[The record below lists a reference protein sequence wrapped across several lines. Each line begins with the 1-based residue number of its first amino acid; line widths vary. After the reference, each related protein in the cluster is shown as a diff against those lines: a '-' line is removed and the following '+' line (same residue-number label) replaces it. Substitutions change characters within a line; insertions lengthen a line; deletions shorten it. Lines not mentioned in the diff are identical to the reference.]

1 MKIIQIVT
9 LSLLVLLS
17 ACDPG
22 QPSGSTAFQATG
34 YARPLSQSEFNK
46 LPAEEQFQVANKL
59 LATVFRGVSAEDF
72 FDLAAGTSSLRVKA
86 SSSTFLSDIRRQLT
100 TETGTQQILAIDSTI
115 DGLDSEGN
123 PTLAPKYLFDTTT
136 DVRRNNRSRQ
146 IPLAR
151 IREYPIGRE
160 FFNHWMAYFLA
171 NTILFSPAEEME
183 TTDFGDVQ
191 SMYRFLVTQ
200 LNAGNSVRSI
210 VRANLPSLARWRV
223 SRSPENHALEA
234 YEIYLGLFE
243 TEEDSFKGGI
253 ACKDFY
259 LTPENQGYLIRQTS
273 YPNTTPQLI
282 LDSYYVT
289 TCDDLYDVIA
299 AHPLLMPRV
308 TEVIVN
314 YLLAGRSRED
324 RLRMVESITSS
335 GATTFEDIFLAILF
349 SKEYLLNTERPKSYE
364 ENLLSLMDRLK
375 WSPVASQYPVDEHV
389 FINIASNSGSR
400 MHLDGMGWSS
410 MSYKIGRLP
419 DVPLDGLSFANYHK
433 SLREDFLMRKD
444 SYKGG
449 GTLYNGEKVSG
460 LFYDENG
467 VAKTDITALSINDF
481 IDFLFLNA
489 LQRRAS
495 TVERDDLVALIT
507 ARGHVTAAPG
517 GGDMIREDRYD
528 DVAAIT
534 FDYISRLPELYYFR
548 AINQGVSG

>member
-1 MKIIQIVT
+1 MKIFQILI
-9 LSLLVLLS
+9 LSCIVLLG

-22 QPSGSTAFQATG
+22 QPTGTIEFQAVG
-34 YARPLSQSEFNK
+34 YAQPLTQKEFNS
-46 LPAEEQFQVANKL
+46 LSPEQQYQVANKL
-59 LATVFRGVSAEDF
+59 LGTMFRGVSAEDF
-72 FDLAAGTSSLRVKA
+72 FNLDAGTSTLQLKA
-86 SSSTFLSDIRRQLT
+86 SSSTFLSDTHRLLT
-100 TETGTQQILAIDSTI
+100 TPVGTQRILAIDSAI
-115 DGLDSEGN
+115 DGLDDEGN
-123 PTLAPKYLFDTTT
+123 PTLDPKYVFDTTT
-136 DVRRNNRSRQ
+136 DVRRNNRARQ
-146 IPLAR
+146 LPLAR
-151 IREYPIGRE
+151 IKEYPISRE

-200 LNAGNSVRSI
+200 LDAGNTVRGI

-234 YEIYLGLFE
+234 YELYLGLFD
-243 TEEDSFKGGI
+243 TAEDSFRGGI

-273 YPNTTPQLI
+273 YPNTTPQLV
-282 LDSYYVT
+282 LDSYYIT

-299 AHPLLMPRV
+299 GHPLLIPRV

-314 YLLAGRSRED
+314 YLLAGRSLDD
-324 RLRMVESITSS
+324 RLHMVESITSS
-335 GATTFEDIFLAILF
+335 GAETFEDIFLAILF

-364 ENLLSLMDRLK
+364 ENLMSLLDTLE
-375 WSPVASQYPVDEHV
+375 WSPIASQYPVDERI
-389 FINIASNSGSR
+389 FINMASNSGSR

-449 GTLYNGEKVSG
+449 GTLNTGEHVGG
-460 LFYDENG
+460 LFYDENQI
-467 VAKTDITALSINDF
+467 AKTDIAALSINDF
-481 IDFLFLNA
+481 IDFLFLNT
-489 LQRRAS
+489 LQRKAS
-495 TVERDDLVALIT
+495 KVERDDLVALIT
-507 ARGHVTAAPG
+507 ARGHTTTDPDR
-517 GGDMIREDRYD
+517 GDIIREDRYD

-548 AINQGVSG
+548 AIGQGAGS